1 MTYKSKEECRDNVL
15 QSLRTGSLLIVEVRF
30 LVEHFQELEEYECC
44 QGAIEALNQYQ
55 KELDEYGNKIFT
67 GNS

>member
-1 MTYKSKEECRDNVL
+1 MTYKSKEECSDNVL

>member
-55 KELDEYGNKIFT
+55 KELDEYGDKIFT

>member
-67 GNS
+67 GNN

>member
-1 MTYKSKEECRDNVL
+1 MNHNLKEECREDVL
-15 QSLRTGSLLIVEVRF
+15 LSLRSGALLITEVRF
-30 LVEHFQELEEYECC
+30 LVEHFQELENYECC

>member
-1 MTYKSKEECRDNVL
+1 MTYKTKEECRDNVL